1 MPNERRKDVIRPG
14 GALGVAWA
22 AKRAAEA
29 PPLKPVGGQGIP
41 EAAPITLPRVVF
53 LEAPE
58 VE

>member
-1 MPNERRKDVIRPG
+1 MPNAQRKDVIRPG
-14 GALGVAWA
+14 GAKGVAWA

-29 PPLKPVGGQGIP
+29 PPIKPVGGQGVA
-41 EAAPITLPRVVF
+41 EEAPITLPRVAF